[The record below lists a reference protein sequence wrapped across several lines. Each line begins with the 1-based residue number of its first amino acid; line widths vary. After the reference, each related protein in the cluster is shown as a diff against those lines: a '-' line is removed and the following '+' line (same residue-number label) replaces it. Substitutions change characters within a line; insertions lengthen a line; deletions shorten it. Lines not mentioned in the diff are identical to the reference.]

1 MAMVVAVPNLIHLNG
16 PSGVGKSTVAALYA
30 ERHPG
35 VLNLDTD
42 RIVSLIGG
50 WRENFWQTLG
60 PARALAIGMVETHL
74 RGGSD
79 VVMPQL
85 VAKPSEIERFEAAV
99 AAAGAEYRE
108 IVLLTDHDGL
118 HARWSAR
125 PPNPVDE
132 IMAEHGGAALFSKIY
147 EDLTSFVATR
157 PDATV
162 IRTGRHT
169 VEDTYQA
176 VVSALG

>member
-1 MAMVVAVPNLIHLNG
+1 MPTLIHLNG
-16 PSGVGKSTVAALYA
+16 PSAIGKSTVAQLYA
-30 ERHPG
+30 DRHPG

-42 RIVSLIGG
+42 RVVGMIGG

-60 PARALAIGMVETHL
+60 PARRLAIGMAETHL
-74 RGGSD
+74 RGGQD

-85 VAKPSEIERFEAAV
+85 VAKLSEIERFEQAA

-108 IVLLTDHDGL
+108 LVLLTDHDGL
-118 HARWSAR
+118 HARWDAR

-132 IMAEHGGAALFSKIY
+132 IMAEHGGAALLTKIHA
-147 EDLTSFVATR
+147 DLTAFVRER
-157 PDATV
+157 PAATV
-162 IRTGRHT
+162 IETGGQS
-169 VEDTYQA
+169 VEETYQA

>member
-1 MAMVVAVPNLIHLNG
+1 VPTLIHLNG
-16 PSGVGKSTVAALYA
+16 PSGIGKSTVAQLYA
-30 ERHPG
+30 DRHPG

-60 PARALAIGMVETHL
+60 PARALAVGMAETHL

-79 VVMPQL
+79 VIMPQL
-85 VAKPSEIERFEAAV
+85 VAKLPEVDRFEAAA

-108 IVLLTDHDGL
+108 IVLLTDHDAH
-118 HARWSAR
+118 HARWTAR
-125 PPNPVDE
+125 APNPIDDV
-132 IMAEHGGAALFSKIY
+132 MAEFGGTALLRKIY
-147 EDLTSFVATR
+147 ADLTSFVAER

-162 IRTGRHT
+162 IETGDQT
-169 VEDTYQA
+169 VEETYQA